1 MEKLDVHEETGMKI
15 SEGIKKKGKPVEIP
29 DTGRDFLPEFFK
41 EMGFANVAEIGVF
54 RGEYTEVLA
63 KSGLDVWAIDP
74 WLAYPD
80 YPYYNKDDEQWR
92 EDENYNITVERLK
105 PYPNVQ
111 IIRKTSM
118 DALVHFEDNSLDAVY
133 IDGNHSFKYVAEDIC
148 EWIKKVKPGGWICG
162 HDYFYGN
169 PKKMHVR
176 YVVDA
181 YVEAHAIQNL
191 WILGRKHAKSGEVR
205 DDWRSWMF
213 QKTYED

>member
-1 MEKLDVHEETGMKI
+1 MKI
-15 SEGIKKKGKPVEIP
+15 SEGVKKLKGKSVEIP

-41 EMGFANVAEIGVF
+41 EIGCEYVAEIGVF

-63 KSGLDVWAIDP
+63 KSGLWKVYAIDP
-74 WLAYPD
+74 WLSYPD

-92 EDENYNITVERLK
+92 EDKNYEVTFNRLFK
-105 PYPNVQ
+105 YPNVE

-118 DALVHFEDNSLDAVY
+118 DALADIPDGSLDAVY

-148 EWIKKVKPGGWICG
+148 EWYKKVRPGGWICG

-181 YVEAHAIQNL
+181 YVEAHAIKNL
-191 WILGRKHAKSGEVR
+191 WILGEKKAKPGEVR
-205 DDWRSWMF
+205 DDFRSWMF
-213 QKTYED
+213 QKPL